1 MSRFAILL
9 LAIVWVPVNADAQSK
24 VDLAREVEQLLRI
37 HESDRRA
44 HFETSAK
51 QIMEHA
57 ADEFISVSNG
67 RVQRTT
73 PAENLQFFEEYFKGA
88 KYYEWDDLEP
98 PIVRVS
104 NDASMAWMIVR
115 TRVHRVQTQ
124 SDGKAAE
131 RRFVYAGI
139 MAYEKKGGRW
149 VRVAN
154 VSTFEPLT
162 VTSPRAARTRDGTG
176 GSSRDSSPSA
186 PPCRPGRGF
195 PASDPRS

>member
-24 VDLAREVEQLLRI
+24 VDLAGEVEQLLRI

-115 TRVHRVQTQ
+115 TRVHRVQTA
-124 SDGKAAE
+124 SGGTATE

-139 MAYEKKGGRW
+139 MAYEKKDGRW

-154 VSTFEPLT
+154 VSTFEPQA
-162 VTSPRAARTRDGTG
+162 PA
-176 GSSRDSSPSA
+176 A
-186 PPCRPGRGF
+186 PPN
-195 PASDPRS
+195 

>member
-9 LAIVWVPVNADAQSK
+9 LLLALLPSSVGAQKK
-24 VDLAREVEQLLRI
+24 VDLAGEVEQLLRI

-57 ADEFISVSNG
+57 TDEFISVSDG
-67 RVQRTT
+67 RIRRSTH
-73 PAENLQFFEEYFKGA
+73 AEDLRFFEEYFKGA

-115 TRVHRVQTQ
+115 TRVRRVQ
-124 SDGKAAE
+124 SKDGGEARE
-131 RRFVYAGI
+131 RKFVYAGI
-139 MAYEKKGGRW
+139 MTYEKKGGRW

-154 VSTFEPLT
+154 VSTFEPQA
-162 VTSPRAARTRDGTG
+162 P
-176 GSSRDSSPSA
+176 SSP
-186 PPCRPGRGF
+186 PN
-195 PASDPRS
+195 